1 MGGLSFLDSGSQSL
15 QQQQK
20 WDSALRSANISEDAK
35 QQVEKL
41 LNTKYMKDLPGHER
55 SGSGLTSGTRK
66 KMISEIVQTD
76 LLSRARAQM
85 QSTGTG
91 LGLNSPLD
99 SGGSLLARARA

>member
-1 MGGLSFLDSGSQSL
+1 MAGLSFDDRESQTW

-20 WDSALRSANISEDAK
+20 WDTALRMADISEDAK

-55 SGSGLTSGTRK
+55 SGAGLDSYTRK
-66 KMISEIVQTD
+66 QMISDIVQAD
-76 LLSRARAQM
+76 LLSKARAQM

-91 LGLNSPLD
+91 FGSNSPLN